1 MTSITNNTI
10 ITGNTNNTIITD
22 ITNIAIVTINNVVIF
37 VRSKN
42 NKDILVKVSI
52 FRSILINTLA
62 L

>member
-22 ITNIAIVTINNVVIF
+22 IAIVTINNVVIF